1 MTNLNLLCPGGCLR
15 RLLPILGVVAWLAGC
30 GLASQANAQDSHA
43 TLPKMTLWQAI
54 DALAAQIPFS
64 EAKVE
69 SVLGTRMSE
78 VRRNAY
84 TAFLQNERPV
94 VLEGN
99 RRIAL
104 VDLRLGMEAG
114 DPGFMVLNL
123 DGGCISLDAV
133 RAHYRE
139 LRITDTPRGHS
150 LDEVTSHSASLPW
163 GELSFSF
170 KERNPNCLSSVAFDP
185 KKADAGSGAR

>member
-1 MTNLNLLCPGGCLR
+1 M
-15 RLLPILGVVAWLAGC
+15 
-30 GLASQANAQDSHA
+30 

-54 DALAAQIPFS
+54 DTLAAQIPFS

-99 RRIAL
+99 GRIAL

-133 RAHYRE
+133 RAHYRD